1 MMNTAAILLCA
12 GKGTR
17 MGQSDRSKVA
27 YDCAGVPVI
36 KRIVRNMREGGV
48 TRFVVVV
55 GHMAESVMSALA
67 DEPGILYAY
76 QKEQK
81 GTGHAAACGLAVLND
96 IGFAGRVIISMG
108 DKIVAPR
115 LVRGLL
121 ANESGEAES
130 SRVES
135 GEAESFPLVSEAQKE
150 PTSNKVHGALPLTS
164 GKDSASPLAH
174 ASLATIGV
182 QANPGNTSKGHVI
195 VRDGRVLGIIEAK
208 DIRRAREAGTT
219 LSLCGQTFTP
229 DEVAATPYVNAAL
242 YAFDA
247 QLLGEAL
254 KTLRPDNAQGE
265 LYLTDVVEWF
275 ASRDAGREQVE
286 GKGGAEQRT
295 GGVSFYQAQPEE
307 LLTYSTKTELR
318 AMSRTFLRKASEF
331 SISSSTSA
339 SDGLSPSLPSP
350 LPPPLLSTFSPPSL
364 QSTATVPA
372 SSPALPDAST

>member
-67 DEPGILYAY
+67 DEAGILYAY

-115 LVRGLL
+115 LVKGLL
-121 ANESGEAES
+121 GGQEK
-130 SRVES
+130 VEKIGGGGQRNLDNS
-135 GEAESFPLVSEAQKE
+135 AVHLFSPPFPS
-150 PTSNKVHGALPLTS
+150 
-164 GKDSASPLAH
+164 
-174 ASLATIGV
+174 SLATIGV

-208 DIRRAREAGTT
+208 DIRRARETGTT

-254 KTLRPDNAQGE
+254 KTLTPDNAQGE

-286 GKGGAEQRT
+286 GTGGAGQRA

-318 AMSRTFLRKASEF
+318 AMSRTFLRRASEF

-339 SDGLSPSLPSP
+339 SDGLAPALPSS
-350 LPPPLLSTFSPPSL
+350 PPPPRLSTFSPPSS